1 MRSRGKDGIDEERTY
16 EVTRV
21 VKNHM
26 VDGTPSRI
34 VDALLPYGLFFIGM
48 WAGQYL
54 WVMALFG
61 TPIHEMG
68 HVIAAFATGGYGAWD
83 IGAWNQAITYHG
95 NYTVIL
101 FAGVFAEL
109 IVGTAMAMVLLV
121 FRRATWLGGIL
132 WFNAIDAGVL
142 ANYQKDWRQAPDAAV
157 EVANQVL
164 NIFIPIT
171 WILVVLAFALSI
183 AITIVHLKQ
192 QGRPRASG

>member
-83 IGAWNQAITYHG
+83 IGAVCELEGVIPGTDIAYHVRG
-95 NYTVIL
+95 R
-101 FAGVFAEL
+101 AG
-109 IVGTAMAMVLLV
+109 G
-121 FRRATWLGGIL
+121 RG
-132 WFNAIDAGVL
+132 
-142 ANYQKDWRQAPDAAV
+142 P
-157 EVANQVL
+157 QVCGL
-164 NIFIPIT
+164 
-171 WILVVLAFALSI
+171 
-183 AITIVHLKQ
+183 
-192 QGRPRASG
+192 